1 MIFEI
6 LDNVFDEKTIDTLYG
21 HFRDFSKWSFT
32 GEGNKGTN
40 WRKFYQD
47 LVKNDKIH
55 SILFKK
61 SDEIFNDKLP
71 HLKNTHFLDRPYA
84 SGYVYGTHHEMHT
97 DGNYH
102 NHCYT
107 VMFYLNKIWE
117 MPYAGETIYT
127 NPEKTEIIS
136 SVIPKPGRAVLFNGF
151 IPHCAREVSR
161 TCVELRM
168 VATFKYRKN
177 V

>member
-6 LDNVFDEKTIDTLYG
+6 IDNVFDEKTIDTLYG

-84 SGYVYGTHHEMHT
+84 SGYV
-97 DGNYH
+97 
-102 NHCYT
+102 
-107 VMFYLNKIWE
+107 
-117 MPYAGETIYT
+117 
-127 NPEKTEIIS
+127 
-136 SVIPKPGRAVLFNGF
+136 
-151 IPHCAREVSR
+151 
-161 TCVELRM
+161 
-168 VATFKYRKN
+168 
-177 V
+177 